1 MAIERYLQHALSL
14 PLADVTDLCEFLSS
28 NVIDKSQYAKVSSL
42 SRARVR
48 QYQLVVLTFW

>member
-42 SRARVR
+42 SCARVR